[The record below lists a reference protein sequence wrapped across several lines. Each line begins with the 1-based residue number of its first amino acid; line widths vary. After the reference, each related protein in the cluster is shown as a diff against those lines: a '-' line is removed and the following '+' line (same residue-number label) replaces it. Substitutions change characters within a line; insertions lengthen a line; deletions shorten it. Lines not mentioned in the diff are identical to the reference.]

1 MEQKKFK
8 TEVSELLH
16 LIIHSLYSH
25 KEIFLR
31 ELVSNSSDALDKL
44 KYLTLTD
51 DKLKDLAFEPR
62 IDISFTEEGE
72 DRTLTISDNGLGM
85 SHDDLADNLGTIASS
100 GTKKF
105 LASLTEEQKK
115 DSNLIGQFGVGFYSA
130 FMVAKKVE
138 VVSRKAGEE
147 QAWKWSSTGKGSYT
161 LDEAERES
169 QGTTIILY
177 LNEEGSEYAN
187 RWQIEQLV
195 KKYSDHIAYPIFL
208 SYDQTSYDDK
218 KKDDEGNALK
228 KVEHKVEQI
237 NSSSALWR
245 RSKSELTDEEYKE
258 FYKQSSYDSEDPLF
272 YLHTRAEGATEY
284 ITLFFI
290 PSKAPFDMYYA
301 DYKPGVKLYVKRVY
315 ITDDDKELLPS
326 YLRFVRGVIDSE
338 DLPLNVSREILQ
350 QNRVMNAIR
359 TASVKKLL
367 GEFQK
372 ISEQNP
378 DLYTKFI
385 EQYNRPLK
393 EGLYSDYA
401 NRDALLEL
409 VRFKSSTEDGYV
421 SLASYKERMKGDQ
434 KSIYYIAGGKEE
446 TLKASPLLEA
456 YRKKGYEVLI
466 MSDDIDDIVVGS
478 IGTYK
483 ELPLKAINKSGA
495 VDDLKEE
502 GEDKKKDSKE
512 AKALIKKVKK
522 ALGDK
527 VKDVVASSRL
537 ADSPAVVVV
546 DENDP
551 SVQMQQILK
560 SMGQTDFE
568 EAKPILEINV
578 EDPMVKKI
586 ENSND
591 EQYIEQLSSVLL
603 DQALLAEGV
612 MPKDPV
618 GFAKRL
624 HALLST

>member
-8 TEVSELLH
+8 TEVSELLQ

-44 KYLTLTD
+44 KYLNLTD
-51 DKLKDLAFEPR
+51 EKLKGLSFDPR
-62 IDISFTEEGE
+62 IDISFTEEG
-72 DRTLTISDNGLGM
+72 DKRSLTISDNGLGM
-85 SHDDLADNLGTIASS
+85 SHDDLSDNLGTIASS

-130 FMVAKKVE
+130 FMVADKVE
-138 VVSRKAGEE
+138 VISLKAGEE

-161 LDEAERES
+161 LEEAVRDGH
-169 QGTTIILY
+169 GTTITLH
-177 LNEEGSEYAN
+177 LNEEGNEYAN

-208 SYDQTSYDDK
+208 SYDQTTYDDK
-218 KKDDEGNALK
+218 KKDKEGNAVK
-228 KVEHKVEQI
+228 KIEHKVEQI

-245 RSKSELTDEEYKE
+245 RSKSELTDEQYKE

-272 YLHTRAEGATEY
+272 YVHTRAEGATEY
-284 ITLFFI
+284 TTLFFI
-290 PSKAPFDMYYA
+290 PSKAPFDLYHA
-301 DYKPGVKLYVKRVY
+301 DYRPGVKLYVKRVY
-315 ITDDDKELLPS
+315 ITDDDKELLPT

-350 QNRVMNAIR
+350 QNRVMSAIR
-359 TASVKKLL
+359 NASVKKLL

-378 DLYTKFI
+378 ELYTKFI
-385 EQYNRPLK
+385 EQFNRPLK

-409 VRFKSSTEDGYV
+409 VRFKSSSQDGYV
-421 SLASYKERMKGDQ
+421 SLASYKQRMPADQ
-434 KSIYYIAGGKEE
+434 KSIYYIAGGKES
-446 TLKASPLLEA
+446 TLKASPLLES
-456 YRKKGYEVLI
+456 YRKKGFEVLI

-483 ELPLKAINKSGA
+483 EMPLKAINKSGA

-502 GEDKKKDSKE
+502 KDTEKTKE
-512 AKALIKKVKK
+512 AKSLVKKIKK

-527 VKDVVASSRL
+527 VKDVVVSSRL
-537 ADSPAVVVV
+537 VESPAVVVV

-560 SMGQTDFE
+560 SMGQGDFE
-568 EAKPILEINV
+568 DVKPILEINV
-578 EDPMVKKI
+578 DDPMIMKI
-586 ENSND
+586 DASD
-591 EQYIEQLSSVLL
+591 DTQYIEDLCSVLL

-618 GFAKRL
+618 AFTKKL
-624 HALLST
+624 HSLLSK